1 MLQGH
6 VAPSGSSWPWSRA
19 GGTEWPCAPGS
30 AVKDS
35 VSPHLPGF
43 LHLVWSRE
51 RCPFCRAEM
60 CFLPLLLCAE
70 QQCCRAVLSPSPR
83 PSLVPFHHHEGTEGS
98 EPAGR
103 TAAQC
108 WVLSQSQRA
117 QRSPWGRAPHLCA
130 VGSLLAAGV
139 SGGTWC
145 LKGILYKAAVPLVS
159 QSPPGGRSLVYIDS
173 CTVSQPLPPTSART
187 VSVSLAQTDSTRVQL
202 VFTLCSVALDGVC
215 VCVCV
220 RVSHPLPKS
229 SHVQTPPP
237 PPSRPHPG
245 GDPRQK
251 GTYEALG

>member
-1 MLQGH
+1 M
-6 VAPSGSSWPWSRA
+6 APSGSSWPWSRA

-43 LHLVWSRE
+43 LHLVWSWE

-117 QRSPWGRAPHLCA
+117 QRSPRGRAPHLCA

-215 VCVCV
+215 VCV